1 MAGQCFFLVAIYG
14 RAIFFGGNVCLSIML
29 PQSWAFSPPIASN
42 HNLPRCSKWTLWSQ
56 RRENIFDLSHHK
68 STMHQYH
75 HHHYQFTTITTTPNC
90 TPQVLISMLD
100 SRLVSPF
107 LRRSGGK
114 DLFMLHGVGRFF
126 LSWQAS
132 SRRSTSKFNNFIGK
146 LYFIGRM
153 IWSFSQI
160 FHSVKEKKVPLHP
173 SS

>member
-126 LSWQAS
+126 YHGRRLVDGLPAS
-132 SRRSTSKFNNFIGK
+132 STILRQTVFYRKDDLIILSD
-146 LYFIGRM
+146 
-153 IWSFSQI
+153 
-160 FHSVKEKKVPLHP
+160 VP
-173 SS
+173 

>member
-1 MAGQCFFLVAIYG
+1 MAGQCFFLVAINGRAMFFLVAIYG

-132 SRRSTSKFNNFIGK
+132 SRRSTSKFNNFKANCI
-146 LYFIGRM
+146 L
-153 IWSFSQI
+153 
-160 FHSVKEKKVPLHP
+160 
-173 SS
+173 